1 MSKKDENVITTERTS
16 APASAQMVPPPGQT
30 AYSSPREPAPD
41 NRSDLDDL
49 REIFWGNHIR
59 NTDGRFHDLE
69 SRLQTVNRTLQD
81 LFTDRLNS
89 LAESSQNKL
98 TTTHSRLNEQ
108 IEAQSKQHAQEV
120 SSLKQELTQRLD
132 RQQDEHAIEMRKL
145 NRELMEYVDQQSS
158 TQAANLRQAQQE
170 MNERVDKLA
179 TDLLTQLGQVQ
190 KDLSQQ
196 ITRLNDDQNQR
207 LAAAR
212 AEAQKRDED
221 LRQEML
227 KLTAALD
234 DKSTARHDL
243 GQMYMELGRR
253 LYNG

>member
-1 MSKKDENVITTERTS
+1 MSKKTTTETTEKTS
-16 APASAQMVPPPGQT
+16 APAQSQIVPPPGQSVF
-30 AYSSPREPAPD
+30 APSREPAMES
-41 NRSDLDDL
+41 RSDLDDL

-59 NTDGRFHDLE
+59 NTDGRFNDLE

-81 LFTDRLNS
+81 SFTDRLNA

-98 TTTHSRLNEQ
+98 TTTHARLNEQ
-108 IEAQSKQHAQEV
+108 IEAQSKQNAQAV
-120 SSLKQELTQRLD
+120 GNLKQELSQRLD
-132 RQQDEHAIEMRKL
+132 RQQDDHAVEMRKL
-145 NRELMEYVDQQSS
+145 NRELMEYVDQQAN
-158 TQAANLRQAQQE
+158 TQAANLRQVQQE
-170 MNERVDKLA
+170 MAERIDKLA

-207 LAAAR
+207 LNTAR
-212 AEAQKRDED
+212 TEGQKRDD
-221 LRQEML
+221 DIRQEML

>member
-1 MSKKDENVITTERTS
+1 MSDKNTTVTVEKTS
-16 APASAQMVPPPGQT
+16 TSGTAQVVPPPNQPVY
-30 AYSSPREPAPD
+30 ASRQEPVLES
-41 NRSDLDDL
+41 RSDLDDL

-59 NTDGRFHDLE
+59 NTDGRFNDLE

-108 IEAQSKQHAQEV
+108 IEAQSKQNAQAV
-120 SSLKQELTQRLD
+120 NSLKQELTQRLD

-145 NRELMEYVDQQSS
+145 NRELMDYVDQQSS
-158 TQAANLRQAQQE
+158 IQAANLRQAQQE
-170 MNERVDKLA
+170 MSDRVDKLA

-207 LAAAR
+207 LTTAR

>member
-1 MSKKDENVITTERTS
+1 MSNKNTTVTTEKTTPL
-16 APASAQMVPPPGQT
+16 APSQMVPPPNQPY
-30 AYSSPREPAPD
+30 AARQEPAMD
-41 NRSDLDDL
+41 SKTDLDDL

-59 NTDGRFHDLE
+59 NTDGRFNDLE
-69 SRLQTVNRTLQD
+69 SRLQMVNRTLQD
-81 LFTDRLNS
+81 SFTDRLNS
-89 LAESSQNKL
+89 LAESSQTKL

-108 IEAQSKQHAQEV
+108 IEAQSKQNVQAITG
-120 SSLKQELTQRLD
+120 LKQELTQRLD
-132 RQQDEHAIEMRKL
+132 RQQDDHAIEMRKL

-170 MNERVDKLA
+170 ISDRIDKLA

-196 ITRLNDDQNQR
+196 ITRLNDDQTQR
-207 LAAAR
+207 LNTTR
-212 AEAQKRDED
+212 AEGHKRDED
-221 LRQEML
+221 IRQEML

>member
-1 MSKKDENVITTERTS
+1 MSKKDTTVITEKTS
-16 APASAQMVPPPGQT
+16 APGQAQITSPPGQSVFGS
-30 AYSSPREPAPD
+30 APEPAMES
-41 NRSDLDDL
+41 RSDLDDL

-59 NTDGRFHDLE
+59 NTDGRFNDLE
-69 SRLQTVNRTLQD
+69 LRLQTVNRSLQD
-81 LFTDRLNS
+81 SFTDRLNS

-98 TTTHSRLNEQ
+98 TTTHARLNEQ
-108 IEAQSKQHAQEV
+108 IEAQSKQNVQAIGG
-120 SSLKQELTQRLD
+120 LKQELTQRLD
-132 RQQDEHAIEMRKL
+132 RQQDDHAVEMRKL

-158 TQAANLRQAQQE
+158 AQSASLRQVQQE
-170 MNERVDKLA
+170 MTERIDKLA

-207 LAAAR
+207 LNTAR
-212 AEAQKRDED
+212 TEAQRRDED
-221 LRQEML
+221 IRQEML